1 MLCFP
6 PIQAPPPLATTAQ
19 PLSWTVEISEASSGK
34 NMATHMVKDTS
45 TRLVDLS
52 KGTVYQLR
60 VAGINVRGVGSF
72 TDYQQRETLV
82 DCKFVCTVYVARRGG
97 RERGRERRLIAWGLP
112 LSFILYV
119 FPVPGSPQ
127 NVAVAGLAS
136 VALTVTWQHPADNG
150 GRPIL
155 RYIIMVNGTT
165 QQAEGTDT
173 SLVLSGGEF
182 LTANTTYE

>member
-97 RERGRERRLIAWGLP
+97 GSEEERG
-112 LSFILYV
+112 
-119 FPVPGSPQ
+119 
-127 NVAVAGLAS
+127 
-136 VALTVTWQHPADNG
+136 D
-150 GRPIL
+150 
-155 RYIIMVNGTT
+155 
-165 QQAEGTDT
+165 
-173 SLVLSGGEF
+173 
-182 LTANTTYE
+182 